1 MKNHLSA
8 LRCAVLL
15 AMPLIAFPALSAQ
28 QDTHPVD
35 VRAFDVGGVKTGMS
49 IEEARTAM
57 AKNFGASSSA
67 ITESKSL
74 PSQVTTLI
82 TGTEQIM
89 FLVYDNNGTRMQVS
103 FEPRVPYDKNNPM
116 AVSQISYELPW
127 SKDNEKAMNDAALKK
142 YGPVSQNNMNPL
154 WCDKPLPGTGMGC
167 ASDSATLEVSG
178 TKLRMYDPAW
188 TNARIKFMEEKNA
201 TKPQF

>member
-1 MKNHLSA
+1 MKNYLYTLNRAIQIALPFVAFSA
-8 LRCAVLL
+8 
-15 AMPLIAFPALSAQ
+15 MSAQ
-28 QDTHPVD
+28 PTHPVD
-35 VRAFDVGGVKTGMS
+35 VRAFDIAGVKTGMS

-57 AKNFGASSSA
+57 EKNFGVSSNS

-89 FLVYDNNGTRMQVS
+89 YLVYEKNGTRMQVS

-116 AVSQISYELPW
+116 AVSQITYEIPW
-127 SKDNEKAMNDAALKK
+127 TKDNESVMKDAALKK
-142 YGPVSQNNMNPL
+142 YGQVSSNSMYPL

-167 ASDSATLEVSG
+167 APDSVKLEMAS
-178 TKLRMYDPAW
+178 TKLRMYDPVW
-188 TNARIKFMEEKNA
+188 TNARIKFMEDKNA